1 MKNIWEYWTGDVIY
15 IILSFSKG
23 RVFKM
28 KRVITFSSLVAAVA
42 VYLAGSALGALI
54 FFIVGAV
61 FESIFWFRLFRRK
74 EIV

>member
-1 MKNIWEYWTGDVIY
+1 
-15 IILSFSKG
+15 
-23 RVFKM
+23 M